1 MIVSVHIPKTAGST
15 FKDLLIGSLGAPQVC
30 LRYDQ
35 TPLRH
40 RSKGQP
46 VPPLVLTEDSPCTV
60 VHGHFV
66 ADRIIVRDGA
76 ETQYVAWL
84 RHPVERLISHYYF
97 WKRQPYPD
105 QPLCRRL
112 LEEDLTVE
120 AFAAL
125 GAMRNLQS
133 FFLGG
138 VSPSQFALIGV
149 TERFHES
156 IDRFNATFGT
166 SLKADSTLNA
176 NPHKPSGDYRT
187 EVGEGVYEAIAE
199 MNALDMALYTSV
211 LESFD

>member
-1 MIVSVHIPKTAGST
+1 MIVSVHIPKTAGAT
-15 FKDLLIGSLGAPQVC
+15 FKDLLIRDLGEQQVC

-35 TPLRH
+35 RPLRH
-40 RSKGQP
+40 HSEGRP
-46 VPPLVLTEDSPCTV
+46 VLPLVLTEDSPCTV

-120 AFAAL
+120 EFAAL

>member
-1 MIVSVHIPKTAGST
+1 
-15 FKDLLIGSLGAPQVC
+15 
-30 LRYDQ
+30 
-35 TPLRH
+35 
-40 RSKGQP
+40 
-46 VPPLVLTEDSPCTV
+46 
-60 VHGHFV
+60 
-66 ADRIIVRDGA
+66 
-76 ETQYVAWL
+76 
-84 RHPVERLISHYYF
+84 
-97 WKRQPYPD
+97 
-105 QPLCRRL
+105 
-112 LEEDLTVE
+112 LTVE
-120 AFAAL
+120 EFAAL